1 MCAIANR
8 PAMAEPAA
16 RLETRTGF
24 ERAVA
29 FSDGVFAIA
38 ITLLVLSIN
47 IPMLHRGEK
56 LDHALSNLSDNIVSY
71 FIGFAVIGLFWVGH
85 HYFFNSIRGFDG
97 RLLWLNLLYLSFIG
111 LLPFTTALLGD
122 YGNDPTALVAYAIN
136 VALAG
141 LADTLMV
148 VVALRARLLEPDVQ
162 ARGRELI
169 ARNLLP
175 PVVFLASIPLAY
187 VDTDLAKYSWLL
199 LAIVPR
205 LLARVG
211 VWRTRD
217 HLLAP

>member
-1 MCAIANR
+1 M
-8 PAMAEPAA
+8 ES
-16 RLETRTGF
+16 RTGF
-24 ERAVA
+24 ERTVA

-38 ITLLVLSIN
+38 ITLLVLSID
-47 IPMLHRGEK
+47 IPKLGHGEK
-56 LDHALSNLSDNIVSY
+56 LDHALSNVSDNIVSY

-85 HYFFNSIRGFDG
+85 HYFFNSLRGFDG
-97 RLLWLNLLYLSFIG
+97 RLLWLNLLYLSFIA

-175 PVVFLASIPLAY
+175 PVVFFASIPLAY
-187 VDTDLAKYSWLL
+187 VDTGLAKYSWLL

-205 LLARVG
+205 LLGRAG
-211 VWRTRD
+211 VWHTRD